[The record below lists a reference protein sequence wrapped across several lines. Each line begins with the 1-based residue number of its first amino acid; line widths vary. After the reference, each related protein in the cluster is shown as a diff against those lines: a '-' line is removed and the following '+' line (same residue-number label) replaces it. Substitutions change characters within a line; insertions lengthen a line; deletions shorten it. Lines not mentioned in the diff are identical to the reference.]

1 MLREMTVAPSFELL
15 DQNKKV
21 HNLENYKG
29 QWVLI
34 YFYPKD
40 DSPGCT
46 KEAANFRDNID
57 KFKNLN
63 VNVIGIS
70 PDSTESH
77 KKFTE
82 KYKLP
87 IILLSDP
94 EKEVIGKY
102 HAKGIITKR
111 ISYLINP
118 DGKIEKV
125 YPKVNPTKHAQE
137 ILKDLN
143 NILKK

>member
-46 KEAANFRDNID
+46 KEAANFRD
-57 KFKNLN
+57 K
-63 VNVIGIS
+63 S
-70 PDSTESH
+70 EC
-77 KKFTE
+77 
-82 KYKLP
+82 KYYR
-87 IILLSDP
+87 D
-94 EKEVIGKY
+94 
-102 HAKGIITKR
+102 
-111 ISYLINP
+111 
-118 DGKIEKV
+118 
-125 YPKVNPTKHAQE
+125 
-137 ILKDLN
+137 
-143 NILKK
+143 

>member
-63 VNVIGIS
+63 VNIIGIS
-70 PDSTESH
+70 SDSTESH

-82 KYKLP
+82 KYNLP
-87 IILLSDP
+87 ITLLSNP

-102 HAKGIITKR
+102 HAKGRKCN
-111 ISYLINP
+111 L
-118 DGKIEKV
+118 
-125 YPKVNPTKHAQE
+125 
-137 ILKDLN
+137 
-143 NILKK
+143 